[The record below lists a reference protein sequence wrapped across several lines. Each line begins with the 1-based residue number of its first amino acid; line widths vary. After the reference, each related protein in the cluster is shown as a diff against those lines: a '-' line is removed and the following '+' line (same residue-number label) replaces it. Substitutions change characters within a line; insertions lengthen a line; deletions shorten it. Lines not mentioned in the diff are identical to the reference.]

1 MKWGRYQAKHNREQ
15 SQVYLRKPKHISIF
29 VALGQLATEYYL
41 ALKMALSCHS
51 QQPLVG
57 GRVILFRFCPAVVS
71 PTKVEELL
79 IAEGAHKA
87 V

>member
-1 MKWGRYQAKHNREQ
+1 MGQVSSQAQPRTKPSVSANRSTFQ
-15 SQVYLRKPKHISIF
+15 SLWHW
-29 VALGQLATEYYL
+29 ANWQLNNL

-57 GRVILFRFCPAVVS
+57 GRVILFRSCPAVVS
-71 PTKVEELL
+71 PTKVEELS
-79 IAEGAHKA
+79 IAERAQKA